1 MVILL
6 RVLVRMACS
15 SGNKFINVR
24 SFIIF
29 RSGEGLDSFN
39 KNNLANFF
47 DGKKCFWGVHFFEN
61 ARKKFKLNLALVV
74 FLDVLEVANGS

>member
-1 MVILL
+1 
-6 RVLVRMACS
+6 MACS

-47 DGKKCFWGVHFFEN
+47 DGKNVISVVSIFLRTREKS
-61 ARKKFKLNLALVV
+61 LN
-74 FLDVLEVANGS
+74 